1 MDKPHFRTFETTTFE
16 PAEGLKEIL
25 IQSFLALILF
35 FEVNS
40 IETSQTAI
48 NMARKLRNQQEV
60 SCCALRSEY
69 RKMALTLHPDKGGT
83 HEDMVHLND
92 ARDSRTECSNGTRG
106 CPSDTS
112 KKSSTPNKKKTSK
125 KADEKAGKKAGK
137 KKTSKKKTSE
147 KADKKKTSKKKASE
161 KADKKK
167 TSKKKTG
174 KKTGKKKTDKTNDK
188 SENINTY
195 CALAL
200 GVGIVIKKCGEGT
213 KETKPHVRTHP
224 TSPRH
229 R

>member
-48 NMARKLRNQQEV
+48 NMAKKLRNQQEV

-125 KADEKAGKKAGK
+125 KADEKAGKKKTSK
-137 KKTSKKKTSE
+137 KKTSKKKTS
-147 KADKKKTSKKKASE
+147 KKKTSKK
-161 KADKKK
+161 AD
-167 TSKKKTG
+167 KKKTG

>member
-48 NMARKLRNQQEV
+48 NMAKKLRNQQEV

-125 KADEKAGKKAGK
+125 KADEKAGKKKTGKKKASK
-137 KKTSKKKTSE
+137 KKTSKKKTSK
-147 KADKKKTSKKKASE
+147 KADKKKT
-161 KADKKK
+161 DK
-167 TSKKKTG
+167 

>member
-48 NMARKLRNQQEV
+48 NMAKKLRNQQEV

-125 KADEKAGKKAGK
+125 KADEKAGKKKTGKKKASK
-137 KKTSKKKTSE
+137 KKTSKKKTSK
-147 KADKKKTSKKKASE
+147 KAD
-161 KADKKK
+161 
-167 TSKKKTG
+167 KKKTG

>member
-48 NMARKLRNQQEV
+48 NMAKKLRNQQEV

-125 KADEKAGKKAGK
+125 KADEKAGKKKTGKKKASK
-137 KKTSKKKTSE
+137 KKTSKKKTSK
-147 KADKKKTSKKKASE
+147 KADKKKTS
-161 KADKKK
+161 
-167 TSKKKTG
+167 